1 MKVAVIGFGYI
12 GRKHADIISNIEGL
26 ELTAVVDV
34 DYSKLEKARRL
45 YETEVYTSISELLDN
60 EDIDT
65 MHICTPNGLHYI
77 QVKEAL
83 LNKVNVLCEK
93 PMSLSYEHTRE
104 LIELAQKN
112 GLYFESVLQNR
123 LSPTAQLLK
132 RLIEENEIKPFYVK
146 TDCFWNRDRNY
157 YASNPW
163 RGTFDLDGGVLYT
176 QFSHFIDILV
186 WLFGELKPTQVNLWN
201 FNHKYLGENW
211 WDSGNILFETEKQIQ
226 GNFNFSTSCYKQ
238 NLESSITIIGHKG
251 TIKVGGQYMEKLLH
265 YNVNGNSVKPKL
277 AKPQVNQYPQWQG
290 SANNHEEFIRLFY
303 QKIFEQEP
311 PSYENIE
318 NASLG
323 IKFIETVYSWKR
335 DFVVEK
341 NS

>member
-26 ELTAVVDV
+26 ELTAVVDI

-45 YETEVYTSISELLDN
+45 YETEVYTSISEMLDN
-60 EDIDT
+60 EHIDA

-93 PMSLSYEHTRE
+93 PVSLSYKHTRE
-104 LIELAQKN
+104 LIEIAKKYE
-112 GLYFESVLQNR
+112 LYFESVLQNR

-132 RLIEENEIKPFYVK
+132 ELIDKNEIKTFYVK
-146 TDCFWNRDRNY
+146 TDCFWNRDKNY

-163 RGTFDLDGGVLYT
+163 RGTFDMDGGVLYT

-186 WLFGELKPTQVNLWN
+186 WLFGELTPLQANLWN
-201 FNHKYLGENW
+201 FNHQYLGKNW
-211 WDSGNILFETEKQIQ
+211 WDSGNVLFEAHNGAIH

-238 NLESSITIIGHKG
+238 NLESSITLLGHKG

-265 YNVNGNSVKPKL
+265 YNVNGSNTKPKL
-277 AKPQVNQYPQWQG
+277 PKPPANQYPQWQG

-303 QKIFEQEP
+303 QKIFENRK
-311 PSYENIE
+311 PSYENIK

-323 IKFIETVYSWKR
+323 IKFIEQVYSR
-335 DFVVEK
+335 EK
-341 NS
+341 ITL